1 MGYTPRKIEFNP
13 PRAYERTERKAP
25 ARKPSKRAIM
35 ETKREKQ
42 ARKLWHDLIEK
53 RELQELRKME
63 G

>member
-13 PRAYERTERKAP
+13 PRSYEQTERKAP
-25 ARKPSKRAIM
+25 TRKTKRANPS
-35 ETKREKQ
+35 REKQ
-42 ARKLWHDLIEK
+42 ARKLWHELIEK